1 MRDTHVFCK
10 KPERAI
16 RGECRVPVCAGGCRA
31 ADRSGEQRAR
41 SRRTTKNNVASFA
54 LAGDTYTPTGN
65 KTIVGVKLVNPT
77 VGYDYK
83 LRYQNSSGTVLWQTR
98 VNAVTTSET
107 LSRPL
112 PTDVV
117 KINID
122 AHGVYWDPG
131 YTTTTAIL
139 YQEQ

>member
-1 MRDTHVFCK
+1 MYFAKSPRGRFAANAVFLFVL
-10 KPERAI
+10 A
-16 RGECRVPVCAGGCRA
+16 VA
-31 ADRSGEQRAR
+31 ALLIAVASSAHGAAA
-41 SRRTTKNNVASFA
+41 TTKNNVASFA